1 MKASL
6 KTGLTGVRRIAIDRE
21 RTMAFTG
28 AHARF
33 MVDMMKTV
41 ERLKAKAAR
50 RAPT

>member
-21 RTMAFTG
+21 RTIG